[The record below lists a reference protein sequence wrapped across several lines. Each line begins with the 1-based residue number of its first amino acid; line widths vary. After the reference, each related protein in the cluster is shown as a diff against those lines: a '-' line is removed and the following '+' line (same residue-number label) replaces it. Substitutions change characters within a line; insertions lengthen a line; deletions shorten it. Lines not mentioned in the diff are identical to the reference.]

1 MRTETSCGPK
11 GEKLAWFWFSVRI
24 QTVKTWTVPFE
35 RPGKI
40 TEKIFKNGSP
50 WQSYIAFHW
59 VCLKIGY
66 LLIVSHSICTYGYLR
81 PSCGL
86 PFFSA
91 ARNHQKPSF
100 FSHSPY
106 HFVGIPW
113 YPHDIPM
120 VSNPMGIQCTLRM
133 RSTKSELWELFRD
146 AFDKLQPHSGE
157 PVITLR
163 SRASEASWISWI
175 FLDMWWISKR

>member
-1 MRTETSCGPK
+1 MAV
-11 GEKLAWFWFSVRI
+11 L
-24 QTVKTWTVPFE
+24 
-35 RPGKI
+35 
-40 TEKIFKNGSP
+40 GSP

-146 AFDKLQPHSGE
+146 AFDKLQAAP
-157 PVITLR
+157 LR
-163 SRASEASWISWI
+163 RASDHLAIPGFWG
-175 FLDMWWISKR
+175 FLDFLDLPGYVMNFQKINYFELLNFRSTV